1 MITMHKKFFKI
12 LSHIAPRKSWRSE
25 CRNRI
30 KYEIIDRGKN
40 NTVELIAPDGTIRRP
55 KYIPHTR
62 IKMHGD
68 NNHIKLYEPLGRPHI
83 DITISDNV
91 NITLYPST
99 HYRHITVLKENSSH
113 TTSVNTLTIGR
124 DFSCNDM
131 SLDFCHGD
139 GDVTIGDDC
148 MFSWN
153 IIMRTG
159 DYHTIIDTQ
168 TNEMTNPNGNITI
181 GNHVWVGSDVMILK
195 NTNIPDNTIVGTR
208 ALVNKNFTEPNTIIA
223 GTPAKII
230 KQNKTWVRNHP
241 YQHAEKNTVK

>member
-1 MITMHKKFFKI
+1 MYNIIFKF
-12 LSHIAPRKSWRSE
+12 LSRVAPRKSWRK
-25 CRNRI
+25 
-30 KYEIIDRGKN
+30 KYHDCLWGIIIDNGKN
-40 NTVELIAPDGTIRRP
+40 NIVEIIAPDGTTRRP
-55 KYIPHTR
+55 KYIPR
-62 IKMHGD
+62 IKIKMTGD
-68 NNHIKLYEPLGRPHI
+68 NNHIKLYEPLGRPYI
-83 DITISDNV
+83 DIDISDNV

-99 HYRHITVLKENSSH
+99 HYRHITVLKENKSH
-113 TTSVNTLTIGR
+113 TTSVNNLTIGR

-195 NTNIPDNTIVGTR
+195 NTNIPDNTIIGTR

-230 KQNKTWVRNHP
+230 KQNKTWVREHP
-241 YQHAEKNTVK
+241 YQYAEQNTVK